1 MTDSFKFRDMSS
13 RGIIDLLEKNIWG
26 KEKALFTNVNLF
38 DFVETKDIE
47 EINKCI
53 EDIENYKE
61 EEDCLLSVIRND
73 LFDMLKSYPEYIDYE
88 EEEDE
93 EEDDEYLSF
102 GQIIEEFLDNLNI
115 GCYNRKLEDL
125 EFKYLVNSIY
135 NDKHMEEKY
144 DYLKEN
150 YLKIIKKN
158 QIVEENI
165 INEFEELAKSYI
177 DALLS
182 EKPRENVNKLIDKL
196 D

>member
-158 QIVEENI
+158 QIGEENI

>member
-1 MTDSFKFRDMSS
+1 MTDSFKLKDMSS

-26 KEKALFTNVNLF
+26 KEKSIFTNVNLF

-61 EEDCLLSVIRND
+61 EEVCLLSVIRND

-88 EEEDE
+88 EEYDE
-93 EEDDEYLSF
+93 EEYEYLSF
-102 GQIIEEFLDNLNI
+102 GQIIDEFLDSLNI

-125 EFKYLVNSIY
+125 EFKDLVNSIY

-158 QIVEENI
+158 QIGEENI
-165 INEFEELAKSYI
+165 TNGFEELAKFYI

-182 EKPRENVNKLIDKL
+182 EKPRENLNKLIDKL

>member
-61 EEDCLLSVIRND
+61 EEYCLLSVIRND

-158 QIVEENI
+158 QIGEENI

>member
-1 MTDSFKFRDMSS
+1 MTDSFMFRDMSS

-158 QIVEENI
+158 QIGEENI